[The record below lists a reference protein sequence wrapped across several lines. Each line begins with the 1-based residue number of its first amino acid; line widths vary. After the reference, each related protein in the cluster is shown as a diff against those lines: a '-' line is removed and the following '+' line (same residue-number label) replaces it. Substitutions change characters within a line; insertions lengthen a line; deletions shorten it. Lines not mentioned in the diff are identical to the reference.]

1 MAQLPVYQQQG
12 AITTR
17 QPGVIRDLDAYSG
30 ASRAI
35 GRAAA
40 EFSAL
45 ANKWQE
51 IKDTSESLDAKNK
64 LVAGMSDILT
74 EAENYNDYKT
84 PEDLDMKRRE
94 LSARMAQLTG
104 TISQG
109 FTNNRNAQLFES
121 NAQIPIMVNQQK
133 LDGVF
138 RDKTIDMWKSNA
150 LISEENNMNAFVK
163 TGDEGYKKSYF
174 QDIDNGVAAG
184 FLDRTEATALKLKT
198 NDWNFDYAY
207 SQIASNPY
215 AKISPEIMSGIDTK
229 KQVQLRNFQK
239 AEQKRAHAEALADA
253 EMAFYSNPTQE
264 NLNRLYKLNPK
275 LRKLSG
281 KYEKNINTPANL
293 ETVTNFEGYAEA
305 ADAIKD
311 LATIDTRSYNG
322 KMEYLKQARD
332 IAFSILK
339 NNTDKS
345 GNATISAKDK
355 DALMQMIFKGAKDET
370 FKAQLANLPD
380 LSKLKVGEITNQ
392 TRNMLPGAADD
403 KIKDFKAENFKRQVF
418 AQRKINDIA
427 NRTSEAVLYKFIA
440 GDYEGGQRV
449 YNEGLKEV
457 VKARY
462 WYIPELQNPNLQA
475 GQKFTIND
483 KVYTFQ
489 GFSGADVV
497 VETNQ

>member
-1 MAQLPVYQQQG
+1 MARLPVYTSQG
-12 AITTR
+12 SITTGLSAR
-17 QPGVIRDLDAYSG
+17 LIPKGENSQNLRALSTTGDKISSLALQWQKAKDEVENLDG
-30 ASRAI
+30 
-35 GRAAA
+35 
-40 EFSAL
+40 
-45 ANKWQE
+45 
-51 IKDTSESLDAKNK
+51 KNK
-64 LVAGMSDILT
+64 LLSGMSEILSQ
-74 EAENYNDYKT
+74 AQDYNDYSTPDELTKKQSELITRMESLT
-84 PEDLDMKRRE
+84 PEIISGFSNNKNAQQFKMQ
-94 LSARMAQLTG
+94 AQLTTMQNVERLKG
-104 TISQG
+104 I
-109 FTNNRNAQLFES
+109 
-121 NAQIPIMVNQQK
+121 
-133 LDGVF
+133 F
-138 RDKTIDMWKSNA
+138 RDKYTDMAKSN
-150 LISEENNMNAFVK
+150 LMISQDSNRNDFITTGNEN
-163 TGDEGYKKSYF
+163 YKKSYF
-174 QDIDNGVAAG
+174 NDIDSMVNAG
-184 FLDRTEATALKLKT
+184 FIDRQTAQGLKLET
-198 NDWNFDYAY
+198 DNWNFDYAY
-207 SQIASNPY
+207 SQISSNPY

-229 KQVQLRNFQK
+229 KQVQLKNFQK
-239 AEQKRAHAEALADA
+239 TEQKRAHAEALADA

-275 LRKLSG
+275 LRKSSG

-293 ETVTNFEGYAEA
+293 ETVTNFEGYTEA

-355 DALMQMIFKGAKDET
+355 DALMQMIFKGVKDET

-380 LSKLKVGEITNQ
+380 LSKLKVGEITYQ

-475 GQKFTIND
+475 GQKFTING

-489 GFSGADVV
+489 GFSGTDVV

>member
-17 QPGVIRDLDAYSG
+17 PPGVIRDLDAYSG

-35 GRAAA
+35 GRAAV

-64 LVAGMSDILT
+64 LVAGMSDILS

-104 TISQG
+104 TISKG

-163 TGDEGYKKSYF
+163 TGDVGYKKSYF

-184 FLDRTEATALKLKT
+184 FLDRTEAAALKLKT

-215 AKISPEIMSGIDTK
+215 AKISPEIMSGIDAK

-239 AEQKRAHAEALADA
+239 AEQKRVHAEALADA

-275 LRKLSG
+275 LRKAGG
-281 KYEKNINTPANL
+281 KYEKNINTPTNL
-293 ETVTNFEGYAEA
+293 ETVTNFEGYADA

-311 LATIDTRSYNG
+311 L
-322 KMEYLKQARD
+322 
-332 IAFSILK
+332 SILK

-355 DALMQMIFKGAKDET
+355 DALIQMIYKGVKDDT

-380 LSKLKVGEITNQ
+380 LSKLKWDDIAKE
-392 TRNMLPGAADD
+392 TRENHNGAVSDRVNE
-403 KIKDFKAENFKRQVF
+403 FKRENFKRQFV

-427 NRTSEAVLYKFIA
+427 NRTSEAVLYKFAA

-497 VETNQ
+497 VETN

>member
-1 MAQLPVYQQQG
+1 MAQLPVYTQQG
-12 AITTR
+12 QITT
-17 QPGVIRDLDAYSG
+17 QLPAPVRDLNAYSG
-30 ASRAI
+30 AANAI
-35 GRAAA
+35 GRAGA
-40 EFSAL
+40 ELTAL
-45 ANKWQE
+45 GQRWQQ
-51 IKDTSESLDAKNK
+51 IKDVSESLDAKNK
-64 LVAGMSDILT
+64 LTAGISEILT
-74 EAENYNDYKT
+74 EAEDYHDYKT
-84 PEDLDMKRRE
+84 PEDLELKQDE
-94 LSARMAQLTG
+94 LSRRMSQLTG
-104 TISQG
+104 TICKG
-109 FTNNRNAQLFES
+109 FTNNLNAQEFES
-121 NAQIPIMVNQQK
+121 NAQLSVLLNQEK
-133 LDGVF
+133 LRGVF

-150 LISEENNMNAFVK
+150 IVSEQNNMNMFVK
-163 TGDEGYKKSYF
+163 TGNDSYKKNYF
-174 QDIDNGVAAG
+174 QDLDNGVAAG
-184 FLDRTEATALKLKT
+184 FIDRADAAALKLKT

-239 AEQKRAHAEALADA
+239 AEQKKVHAEALADA

-275 LRKLSG
+275 LRKSSG

-497 VETNQ
+497 VETN